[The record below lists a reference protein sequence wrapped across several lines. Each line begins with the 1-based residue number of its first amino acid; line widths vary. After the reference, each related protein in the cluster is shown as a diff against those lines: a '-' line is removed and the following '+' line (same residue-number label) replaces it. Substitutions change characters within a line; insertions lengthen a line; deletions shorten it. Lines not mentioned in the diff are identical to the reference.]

1 MKTGIRVL
9 DAMTKNPIV
18 CSPSITI
25 LEAAKL
31 MGKKDVGS
39 LIISDER
46 KTLLGIATEKDFVQK
61 AVAKRIKD
69 SEPIS
74 KIMTGNVFTTH
85 PEVDIY
91 DAIKKMR
98 DLEIRHLP
106 VVDHQNKLVG
116 TITLKDILKIQPSL
130 FELIVDMFNI
140 REFDDKMSLLPER
153 EGYCQL
159 CGKISSD
166 LIRTK
171 NGKYICESC
180 FEAGIKDSDFK

>member
-18 CSPSITI
+18 CPPSTSI
-25 LEAAKL
+25 LDAAKL

-46 KTLLGIATEKDFVQK
+46 KTLLGIVTEKDFVQK
-61 AVAKRIKD
+61 VIAKRIKD
-69 SEPIS
+69 SEPIT
-74 KIMTGNVFTTH
+74 KIMTDNVFTTN

-106 VVDHQNKLVG
+106 VLNHDKTLIG
-116 TITLKDILKIQPSL
+116 MITLKDILKIQPSL
-130 FELIVDMFNI
+130 FELIVDMIEI
-140 REFDDKMSLLPER
+140 RESDDKMSLLPER
-153 EGYCQL
+153 EGYCEL

-166 LIRTK
+166 LIRTN